1 MCAESDLQAV
11 TRFCIGRHALQS
23 RTQNI
28 IIAHLRNGA
37 IGRFARKQS
46 TNCVWP
52 QWQKAVW
59 TVHLQKNARFAYG
72 GFKSAAS
79 RQVGRLNQFKLHLN
93 NYDIVVRI
101 AMLETRYVWDEAKN
115 RSNQKKHGISFEE
128 GTLAFRDPLRVTIQD
143 RIEDSEIRWQTFGMA
158 RGVLLLMVVHT
169 SDDWES
175 LVRIISVR
183 RVSKIERRIYENQ
196 NG

>member
-1 MCAESDLQAV
+1 
-11 TRFCIGRHALQS
+11 
-23 RTQNI
+23 
-28 IIAHLRNGA
+28 
-37 IGRFARKQS
+37 
-46 TNCVWP
+46 
-52 QWQKAVW
+52 
-59 TVHLQKNARFAYG
+59 
-72 GFKSAAS
+72 
-79 RQVGRLNQFKLHLN
+79 
-93 NYDIVVRI
+93 
-101 AMLETRYVWDEAKN
+101 MLEARYVWDEAKN

-143 RIEDSEIRWQTFGMA
+143 RIENSEIRWQTFGMA

>member
-1 MCAESDLQAV
+1 
-11 TRFCIGRHALQS
+11 
-23 RTQNI
+23 
-28 IIAHLRNGA
+28 
-37 IGRFARKQS
+37 
-46 TNCVWP
+46 
-52 QWQKAVW
+52 
-59 TVHLQKNARFAYG
+59 
-72 GFKSAAS
+72 
-79 RQVGRLNQFKLHLN
+79 
-93 NYDIVVRI
+93 
-101 AMLETRYVWDEAKN
+101 MLETRYVWDEAKN

>member
-1 MCAESDLQAV
+1 
-11 TRFCIGRHALQS
+11 
-23 RTQNI
+23 
-28 IIAHLRNGA
+28 
-37 IGRFARKQS
+37 
-46 TNCVWP
+46 
-52 QWQKAVW
+52 
-59 TVHLQKNARFAYG
+59 
-72 GFKSAAS
+72 
-79 RQVGRLNQFKLHLN
+79 
-93 NYDIVVRI
+93 
-101 AMLETRYVWDEAKN
+101 MLETRYVWDEAKN

-143 RIEDSEIRWQTFGMA
+143 RIENSEIRWQTFGMA